1 MKEDVVIHSESD
13 LRSKIYIIRGKQVML
28 DFDLAEIYGYSVK
41 AFNQQVKNNIEK
53 FDDDFRFKL
62 TWEEM
67 FEISKCSRSK
77 FLTLNEKGTR
87 GSNIKYLP
95 YAFTEQGIYMLM
107 TVLRGDL
114 AIKQSK
120 ILVRL
125 FKAMKD
131 YIIDKEHLVGY
142 DDVAK
147 LALQTS
153 QNTKDIAE
161 IKEYIHG
168 FSQIEIPKNLFSLKG
183 KNVEADKNNLKI
195 DISDKILLIRGQY
208 VMIDRD
214 LAELYGVETKR
225 LNEQVRRNIERFP
238 SNFMFQLN
246 ESEFEF
252 LRSQFATSK
261 TETRGGRQYLPYVFT
276 EQGVAMLSAVL
287 KSDTAVQTSI
297 MIMEAFVAL
306 RRFAQTNSQI
316 FQRLDFMEKRQIT
329 SELHQL
335 ESDRKI
341 DELFDK
347 MDRYKIEDKQGIFF
361 QGQIFDAYAKF
372 ESFIAEAEKEIVL
385 IDNYVDLT
393 VLERFA
399 KKKSGVKVTIFT
411 CSKTKI
417 TPLDIQKFNEQYPV
431 LELKHTEKIHDRFL
445 IIDNQILYHVGASLK
460 DLGKKCFAF
469 EIMDSS
475 WIQEIMRN
483 L

>member
-13 LRSKIYIIRGKQVML
+13 LRSKICIIRGKQVML

-53 FDDDFRFKL
+53 FDDDFRFQL
-62 TWEEM
+62 NADEVMEL
-67 FEISKCSRSK
+67 SRSK
-77 FLTLNEKGTR
+77 FLTSMQVKGVKGGR
-87 GSNIKYLP
+87 SYFP

-120 ILVRL
+120 ILIRL

-131 YIIDKEHLVGY
+131 YIIERENLIGY

-147 LALQTS
+147 LAIQTS

-161 IKEYIHG
+161 IKEYIRG
-168 FSQIEIPKNLFSLKG
+168 FSQVEIPKNLFSLNG
-183 KNVEADKNNLKI
+183 KTVEADKNNLKI

-246 ESEFEF
+246 ENEFEF
-252 LRSQFATSK
+252 LRSQIATSK

-297 MIMEAFVAL
+297 LIMEAFVAL

-316 FQRLDFMEKRQIT
+316 FQRLDFMEKRQTT

-372 ESFIAEAEKEIVL
+372 ESFIAEAENEIVL
-385 IDNYVDLT
+385 IDNYIDLT

-411 CSKTKI
+411 CPKTRI

-445 IIDNQILYHVGASLK
+445 IIDNKILYHIGASLK

-475 WIQEIMRN
+475 WIAEIMRN